1 MAGTRASVKTRG
13 GVTTRFSTQA
23 RAAIGVPPPAG
34 QAESGRPRRGLVLG
48 AGGVLGAA
56 WMVGALS
63 ALQEERGFDP
73 RSVDIVIGTSAG
85 SILAAFLG
93 SGVSVE
99 AMVDHQRGISAEGD
113 TRIDYDYEHDARVLP
128 PKPKMRLG
136 SGRLL
141 ASTALHPRR
150 VTPLMAFAAVAP
162 LGRGSLQPV
171 ADMVRAVAPSTWP
184 SAPRVWL
191 VAMDYARGVR
201 VPLGQAGAP
210 AAALPD
216 AVMAS
221 CAIPGWYAPV
231 RIGDRLY
238 VDGGACSA
246 TSLDLLAPLGLDE
259 VYVLAPM
266 AAFSM
271 DAPNT
276 VIVRLERRLR
286 RSVTARLLRE
296 ATDVR
301 SAGTQVTMLAPG
313 PEDLEIIG
321 ANMMD
326 PRRREA
332 VFDTSLRTSRAALTV
347 RSRRSVLSVVG

>member
-1 MAGTRASVKTRG
+1 MVATRAGVKARRD
-13 GVTTRFSTQA
+13 VTTRLSKQA
-23 RAAIGVPPPAG
+23 RAAAG
-34 QAESGRPRRGLVLG
+34 AGAGTGPWEPGRPRRGLVLG
-48 AGGVLGAA
+48 AGGVLGVA

-63 ALQEERGFDP
+63 VLEEERGFDP
-73 RSVDIVIGTSAG
+73 RSVEVVVGTSAG
-85 SILAAFLG
+85 SILSAFLG
-93 SGVSVE
+93 SGVSVD
-99 AMVDHQRGISAEGD
+99 AMVNHQRGMPTEGD
-113 TRIDYDYEHDARVLP
+113 TRIEYDYEHEARALP
-128 PKPKMRLG
+128 PKPRLRLG

-141 ASTALHPRR
+141 AATALHPKR

-162 LGRGSLQPV
+162 QGRGSLQPV
-171 ADMVRAVAPSTWP
+171 GDMVAAVAPPAWP
-184 SAPRVWL
+184 SAPNVWL
-191 VAMDYARGVR
+191 VAMDYARGLR
-201 VPLGQAGAP
+201 VPFGQAGAP

-231 RIGDRLY
+231 LIGDRHY

-246 TSLDLLAPLGLDE
+246 TSLDLLASLGLDE

-271 DAPNT
+271 DSPNT

-296 ATDVR
+296 AATVR

-332 VFDTSLRTSRAALTV
+332 VFEMSQRTTRAALTV
-347 RSRRSVLSVVG
+347 RSRRSVLSVAG